1 VPLKTESNP
10 RERDIEK
17 ESEKPTLS
25 SGLVLKPASR
35 DGENYIGFASLPNQV
50 YRKSVKRGF
59 EFTLMV
65 VGKLL
70 LVDTLLFFV
79 CILFDAFSIKYRVGV
94 ISAFSALM
102 LLVGWQKG
110 HPACKKPEWWDVGV
124 IICQR

>member
-1 VPLKTESNP
+1 MPLKTESNP

-94 ISAFSALM
+94 IVAFSA
-102 LLVGWQKG
+102 
-110 HPACKKPEWWDVGV
+110 EWWDVGV
-124 IICQR
+124 IICLE